1 MTMRWKYLLALII
14 GGANDIVDYLGVGS
28 LPVAGD
34 VLDLASS
41 AILFPLIGG
50 YEPFLTL
57 SELIPGVDLLP
68 TYTVLV
74 LWAWHRAPRY

>member
-1 MTMRWKYLLALII
+1 MRWKYLLALLIAV
-14 GGANDIVDYLGVGS
+14 ANDGIDYLGVGS

-41 AILFPLIGG
+41 ALLFPLIGG

-57 SELIPGVDLLP
+57 AELIPGVDLLP

-74 LWAWHRAPRY
+74 LWSWHRRPRW